1 MDVLENP
8 QKCKVLGHYIAYH
21 REGSGE
27 TVLLIH
33 GITTYSFIWASMF
46 HALKNEYEVIA
57 VDLLGCGDSDKPV
70 DVDYSIK
77 NQALLIK
84 EFLQALG
91 ISKVHLVGH
100 DVGGGIAQ
108 IFTVSFPDLVITS
121 TLINSV
127 AYDFWPVQP
136 ITAVRTPIIRQLAM
150 AVVDMGMFKLI
161 VQRGLF
167 YKEKATPELMNY
179 FFAPMRDREGR
190 KAFLHFAAC
199 LNNQDLMDIS
209 DGLRQTEKPVLII
222 RGEADAYLGSTIS
235 EKLHSEI
242 PGSELAFIPDGGHF
256 IQIDVPDL
264 LVQKWN
270 RFIKSRKNAI

>member
-8 QKCKVLGHYIAYH
+8 QKCKVFGNHITYY

-27 TVLLIH
+27 TILLIH

-57 VDLLGCGDSDKPV
+57 VDLLGCGGSDKPV

-77 NQALLIK
+77 NQALLIR
-84 EFLQALG
+84 EFLQTLN
-91 ISKVHLVGH
+91 ISKVHVVGH

-108 IFTVSFPDLVITS
+108 ILTVSFPDLVITS
-121 TLINSV
+121 TFINSV

-136 ITAVRTPIIRQLAM
+136 IITIRTPIIRQLAM
-150 AVVDMGMFKLI
+150 AILDMGMFKLI
-161 VQRGLF
+161 IQRGLF

-179 FFAPMRDREGR
+179 FFAPMRDKDGR

-209 DGLRQTEKPVLII
+209 GGLRQIKTPVLII
-222 RGEADAYLGSTIS
+222 RGEADVYLGSVIS

-242 PGSELAFIPDGGHF
+242 PGSELAFVPDGGHF

-264 LVQKWN
+264 LVQKWHK
-270 RFIKSRKNAI
+270 FIKNRKNAT

>member
-8 QKCKVLGHYIAYH
+8 QKCEVFGNHITYY

-27 TVLLIH
+27 TILLIH

-57 VDLLGCGDSDKPV
+57 VDLLGCGGSDKPV

-77 NQALLIK
+77 NQALLIR
-84 EFLQALG
+84 EFLQTLN
-91 ISKVHLVGH
+91 ISKVHVVGH

-108 IFTVSFPDLVITS
+108 ILTVSFPDLVITS
-121 TLINSV
+121 TFINSV

-136 ITAVRTPIIRQLAM
+136 IITIRTPIIRQLAM
-150 AVVDMGMFKLI
+150 AILDMGMFKLI
-161 VQRGLF
+161 IQRGLF
-167 YKEKATPELMNY
+167 YKERVTPELMNY
-179 FFAPMRDREGR
+179 FFAPMRDKDGR

-209 DGLRQTEKPVLII
+209 GGLRQIKTPVLII
-222 RGEADAYLGSTIS
+222 RGEADVYLGSVIS

-256 IQIDVPDL
+256 IQIDVPNL
-264 LVQKWN
+264 LVQKWHK
-270 RFIKSRKNAI
+270 FIKNRKNAT